1 MHLSYI
7 DRYICIYTKRS
18 TPNYDF
24 PEILSYMWMVNR
36 PSRREVSRY
45 CREAEYDSGNITQN
59 MLPPPPKYIL
69 KLMAVKMKK
78 SLVRGSRCG
87 IRQTIE
93 SRILRGSADR
103 RRD

>member
-1 MHLSYI
+1 MQ
-7 DRYICIYTKRS
+7 RS
-18 TPNYDF
+18 MPYYDF
-24 PEILSYMWMVNR
+24 PEILSCRWMANR

-45 CREAEYDSGNITQN
+45 RREAEYDSGNITQD
-59 MLPPPPKYIL
+59 MLPPPPKSIL
-69 KLMAVKMKK
+69 KLMAVKVKK

-93 SRILRGSADR
+93 SRILRGSTDR